1 MLKVNAIRLSLKALN
16 VELLNGLN
24 QGVPDQMEYTTLG
37 RTGLKV
43 SVAGLGCG
51 GPSRLGLRNS
61 SRSENKAIAIVRQAI
76 DVGINF
82 LDTAQ
87 AYGTEPVV
95 GKAIAGIPR
104 DRLVIS
110 TKKTLPPPDHSNPEK
125 EVKNGLEQ
133 SLKLLGS
140 DYIDIYHLHGVE
152 PKDYEFA
159 KERLMPAMLQLREG
173 GKIRFI
179 GVTEGFV
186 PDPSHQ
192 MLQQSLKEDL
202 WDVVMV
208 GFNLLNPSAR
218 TTVFPLTREKRMGVL
233 NMFAVRRALSQP
245 DRLKALCDD
254 LVQKNVIATGLL
266 NADDPLGFVLR
277 ESGAA
282 TLPEAAYRFCRH
294 EPGVDVVLTGT
305 GNPEHLKANVESILK
320 PALPKAVQQQL
331 KALFGDIDW
340 LTGN

>member
-1 MLKVNAIRLSLKALN
+1 
-16 VELLNGLN
+16 
-24 QGVPDQMEYTTLG
+24 MEHTTLG

-51 GPSRLGLRNS
+51 GPSRLGLRDGADS
-61 SRSENKAIAIVRQAI
+61 TDRAVALIRQAL
-76 DVGINF
+76 DLGVNF
-82 LDTAQ
+82 LDTAES
-87 AYGTEPVV
+87 YETEPVV
-95 GKAIAGIPR
+95 GEAIKNMPR
-104 DRLVIS
+104 EKVVIS
-110 TKKTLPPPDHSNPEK
+110 TKKTLPPSDQSNPEQ
-125 EVKNGLEQ
+125 EVRLGLEQ
-133 SLKLLGS
+133 SLKQLDT

-152 PKDYEFA
+152 PKDYDYA
-159 KERLMPAMLQLREG
+159 KNRLMPAMRRLKEE

-186 PDPSHQ
+186 QDQQHR
-192 MLQQSLKEDL
+192 MLRDSLKEDL

-218 TTVFPLTREKRMGVL
+218 RTVFPVTKRQRVGAL

-245 DRLKALCDD
+245 KRLKQMVAELLKQGEIPRGAL
-254 LVQKNVIATGLL
+254 NP
-266 NADDPLGFVLR
+266 DDPLDFVLTG
-277 ESGAA
+277 SDAA

-305 GNPEHLKANVESILK
+305 GNPAHLRENIAAILK
-320 PALPKAVQQQL
+320 PALPRAVL
-331 KALFGDIDW
+331 DKLEALFSRLDY

>member
-1 MLKVNAIRLSLKALN
+1 
-16 VELLNGLN
+16 
-24 QGVPDQMEYTTLG
+24 MEYAILG

-51 GPSRLGLRNS
+51 GPSRLGLRQDAQSASN
-61 SRSENKAIAIVRQAI
+61 AVALVRQAI
-76 DVGINF
+76 DLGVNF

-87 AYGTEPVV
+87 AYGTEPIV
-95 GKAIAGIPR
+95 GKGITGIPR

-110 TKKTLPPPDHSNPEK
+110 TKKSLPSPDHRDPEN
-125 EVKNGLEQ
+125 EVRQGLEQ
-133 SLKLLGS
+133 SLKLLGT
-140 DYIDIYHLHGVE
+140 DYIDVYHLHGVE
-152 PKDYEFA
+152 PKDYDFA
-159 KERLMPAMLQLREG
+159 KNRLMPAMLKLREQ

-192 MLQQSLKEDL
+192 MLQRGLKENL

-208 GFNLLNPSAR
+208 GFSLLNPSAR
-218 TTVFPLTREKRMGVL
+218 KTVFPLTSEKRIGVL

-245 DRLKALCDD
+245 DRLKEIVSD
-254 LVQKNVIATGLL
+254 LLERGVVRRDAVNPS
-266 NADDPLGFVLR
+266 DPLDFVLR
-277 ESGAA
+277 EGGAA

-294 EPGVDVVLTGT
+294 QAGVDIVLTGT
-305 GNPEHLKANVESILK
+305 GNPAHLKSNIESIMK
-320 PALPKAVQQQL
+320 PPLPKSVL
-331 KALFGDIDW
+331 WKLEEIFGSIDY

>member
-1 MLKVNAIRLSLKALN
+1 
-16 VELLNGLN
+16 
-24 QGVPDQMEYTTLG
+24 MEYTTLG

-43 SVAGLGCG
+43 SVVGLGCG
-51 GPSRLGLRNS
+51 GPSRLGLRDRS
-61 SRSENKAIAIVRQAI
+61 QSENQAIALVRQAI
-76 DVGINF
+76 DVGVNL
-82 LDTAQ
+82 LDTAES
-87 AYGTEPVV
+87 YGTEAVV
-95 GKAIAGIPR
+95 GKATAGMPR

-110 TKKTLPPPDHSNPEK
+110 TKKALPLRKPANPEAEIRK
-125 EVKNGLEQ
+125 GLEQ
-133 SLKLLGS
+133 SLKLLGT
-140 DYIDIYHLHGVE
+140 DYIDIYHLHGLE
-152 PKDYEFA
+152 PNDYGFA
-159 KERLMPAMLQLREG
+159 KERLMPAMRRLRDQ

-192 MLQQSLKEDL
+192 MLQQGLKDDL
-202 WDVVMV
+202 WEVVMI

-218 TTVFPLTREKRMGVL
+218 RTLFPLTREYRVGVL

-245 DRLKALCDD
+245 DRLQAIVSD
-254 LVQKNVIATGLL
+254 LIHQGVIPRAPM
-266 NADDPLGFVLR
+266 NADELVELILR

-320 PALPKAVQQQL
+320 PPLPKAVL
-331 KALFGDIDW
+331 EKLNELFGRVDTI
-340 LTGN
+340 TGN